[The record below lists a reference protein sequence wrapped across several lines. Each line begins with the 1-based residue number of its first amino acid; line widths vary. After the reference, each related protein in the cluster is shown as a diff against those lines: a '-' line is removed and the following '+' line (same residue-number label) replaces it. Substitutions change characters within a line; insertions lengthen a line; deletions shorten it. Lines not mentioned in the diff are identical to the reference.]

1 MSHDA
6 ASRQFERRFR
16 AMGTSVGLLLWCED
30 EARAHN
36 ALDSAQRY
44 FAQMEQRL
52 SRFLPGSELARLNRA
67 AGRPF
72 RATPILFDLVAL
84 ALEWR
89 QRTGGIFDPGM
100 LAALKAAGYDRPF
113 DDLRALADAGG
124 CIETGGPETAPD
136 EQSRSTTDGIVLGPG
151 RLIALPTGLE
161 LDLGGIAKGWVA
173 QQAAYRLGRWGPALV
188 DAGGD
193 IACTAAPP
201 TGSWVAT
208 VADPLLNGHDI
219 GVFTLEHAA
228 VATSTRAYRR
238 WLHNGRPA
246 HHLIDPRTGQPAVTG
261 VVSATVVTRRLA
273 DAEIHAK
280 TALILGEDAGLAYLD
295 RQPDISAILVTED
308 GRRLH
313 SGSNEGV
320 IRVPFDTFA
329 EASGA

>member
-1 MSHDA
+1 MSHA
-6 ASRQFERRFR
+6 AVSRQFERRFR
-16 AMGTSVGLLLWCED
+16 AMGTTVALLLWHE
-30 EARAHN
+30 EEPRARN
-36 ALDSAQRY
+36 ALDSAERY

-67 AGRPF
+67 ANRPF
-72 RATPILFDLVAL
+72 QATPILFDLVTL

-89 QRTGGIFDPGM
+89 RRTGGIFDPGT

-113 DDLRALADAGG
+113 DDLRALADAEGQ
-124 CIETGGPETAPD
+124 IDLRGPAAALDGQRDPA
-136 EQSRSTTDGIVLGPG
+136 TDGVVLGPG
-151 RLIALPTGLE
+151 RLITLPAGLE

-201 TGSWVAT
+201 TGSWVVT
-208 VADPLLNGHDI
+208 VADPLLNGNDI
-219 GVFTLEHAA
+219 AVFTLEQAA
-228 VATSTRAYRR
+228 VATSTRVYRR
-238 WLHNGRPA
+238 WRHNGRAA
-246 HHLIDPRTGQPAVTG
+246 HHLIDPRTGEPAVTS
-261 VVSATVVTRRLA
+261 VVSATVVATRLP

-280 TALILGEDAGLAYLD
+280 TALILGEVDGLAYLD

-313 SGSNEGV
+313 SGSREGV
-320 IRVPFDTFA
+320 KSVPFDTFA
-329 EASGA
+329 AASSL